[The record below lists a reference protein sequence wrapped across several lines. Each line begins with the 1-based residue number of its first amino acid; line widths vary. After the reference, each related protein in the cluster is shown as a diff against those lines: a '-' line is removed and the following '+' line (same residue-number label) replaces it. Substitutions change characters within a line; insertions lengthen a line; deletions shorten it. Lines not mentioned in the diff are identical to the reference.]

1 MRRKELEVQE
11 KQLFAQR
18 VTAAASVASAV
29 AAHQQAAN
37 VEQMRRQM
45 EVNAAREAAHQM
57 EMAAQQ
63 RQMAEEQRLA
73 NFRNTV
79 LTTLPLLKSEEEKI
93 QYLTEQLLPKL
104 NEEVDIKIYGPFELI
119 CFWFTSES
127 QKVTTCLKNEAGLD
141 LDKFLTDGNDLMA
154 RLEVFVNE
162 TEIRKKQAQ
171 ELEKTQASLRESE
184 KRFGIKD
191 FFKIGLWAVLFFVV
205 FGIAAGMIEA
215 ALNQDQSAKS
225 ENDDTIAGVSLLAS
239 LLCGTVTHFLRKK
252 GKIRALKAK
261 ILTLTPKDDG
271 SGLKKE
277 NEHLQKETELQKQQW
292 ETYKPKIVEFTINK
306 FKDYINCD
314 ARALLLERVV
324 TPQLESSLQEVQSF
338 LPPSSRLPASHFAQ
352 FFFSESDVR
361 KCEEN
366 QLNIKKNLELAIE
379 PFYKNKTVVL
389 LLARVR
395 PDLVPD
401 EPKQSDSGLRTV
413 RLTSVPS
420 DKKISVIKAIR
431 EVKAGLG
438 LAEAKELSESVPV
451 VILDSVSP
459 QEAQRAIATLEMA
472 GAKTELS

>member
-1 MRRKELEVQE
+1 M
-11 KQLFAQR
+11 
-18 VTAAASVASAV
+18 
-29 AAHQQAAN
+29 
-37 VEQMRRQM
+37 
-45 EVNAAREAAHQM
+45 
-57 EMAAQQ
+57 
-63 RQMAEEQRLA
+63 
-73 NFRNTV
+73 
-79 LTTLPLLKSEEEKI
+79 
-93 QYLTEQLLPKL
+93 
-104 NEEVDIKIYGPFELI
+104 
-119 CFWFTSES
+119 
-127 QKVTTCLKNEAGLD
+127 
-141 LDKFLTDGNDLMA
+141 
-154 RLEVFVNE
+154 
-162 TEIRKKQAQ
+162 
-171 ELEKTQASLRESE
+171 RESE

-191 FFKIGLWAVLFFVV
+191 FFKIGLWAVLFFVG

-225 ENDDTIAGVSLLAS
+225 DNDDTIAGVSLLAS

-252 GKIRALKAK
+252 GKIRALKTK

-277 NEHLQKETELQKQQW
+277 NEQLQKETELQKQQW

-324 TPQLESSLQEVQSF
+324 TPQLESSLQVVQSF

-366 QLNIKKNLELAIE
+366 QLNIKKNLELAFE
-379 PFYKNKTVVL
+379 PFYKNKTIVL
-389 LLARVR
+389 LLKRVR
-395 PDLVPD
+395 PDLVP
-401 EPKQSDSGLRTV
+401 EEQERADSGLRTL
-413 RLTSVPS
+413 RLIAVPA
-420 DKKISVIKAIR
+420 DKKISVIKALR

-451 VILDSVSP
+451 VILNSVSP

>member
-1 MRRKELEVQE
+1 MSDSYEDMRRKELEVQE

-79 LTTLPLLKSEEEKI
+79 LTTLPLLKSEEEKT

-104 NEEVDIKIYGPFELI
+104 NEKLDIKIYGPFELI

-127 QKVTTCLKNEAGLD
+127 QKVTICLKNEAGLD
-141 LDKFLTDGNDLMA
+141 LDRFLTDGNNLMA
-154 RLEVFVNE
+154 RLEAFVAE
-162 TEIRKKQAQ
+162 TENRKKQAQ
-171 ELEKTQASLRESE
+171 ELEKTQASLHES
-184 KRFGIKD
+184 IKGFRAED
-191 FFKIGLWAVLFFVV
+191 FQKIGVWALIFYLPIAVIGGAISEVVLKP
-205 FGIAAGMIEA
+205 
-215 ALNQDQSAKS
+215 DQSQIGEFDKIIWL
-225 ENDDTIAGVSLLAS
+225 IAPLPSVAFGA
-239 LLCGTVTHFLRKK
+239 VTHFLRKK

-277 NEHLQKETELQKQQW
+277 NEQLQKETELQKQQW

-438 LAEAKELSESVPV
+438 LAEAKEL
-451 VILDSVSP
+451 
-459 QEAQRAIATLEMA
+459 R
-472 GAKTELS
+472 KR